1 MDSPILRQ
9 HAIEPKNC
17 RALTTVTARGESAYP
32 PCGDRLILEV
42 FMEDG
47 QIAQI
52 GFHGTLCAP
61 LVALGS
67 LLTTKLQGLPAEQLT
82 TIGLSDL
89 IGLLDGLPPSKRHTY
104 LLFLDAL
111 HQISQQINNE
121 RMR

>member
-9 HAIEPKNC
+9 HALQPNNRRVI
-17 RALTTVTARGESAYP
+17 TTVTARGESTYP

-42 FMEDG
+42 FLEEG
-47 QIAQI
+47 RIAQI

-67 LLTTKLQGLPAEQLT
+67 LLTTQLQGLPIEQLT

-111 HQISQQINNE
+111 HQISQE
-121 RMR
+121 LK